1 MLKEMLEYGATL
13 EDLLKEAEVTM
24 EELFEEE
31 EEK

>member
-1 MLKEMLEYGATL
+1 MEEMMRYGSTL
-13 EDLLKEAEVTM
+13 EDLLREAEVTM